1 MIGTQTDS
9 NSRIILFTSPI
20 GLGHATRDIA
30 IAEKLIELGQ
40 GKEDI
45 HFVTGKHAFEL
56 ISNRGYFASD
66 LYKPEGFSIRS
77 GELHHAFK
85 WLLKYFWYYRKCK
98 SIAAKVVKVH
108 NSEYNYGNLI
118 VSDEDFASISV
129 AEKINHKRI
138 LITDITETH
147 FANGKLAS
155 MVEKKMN
162 RSMQKMMIKCNYVI
176 IPDYGLDIDNIV
188 HVGPIVREVSTNR
201 TILRKKFGFNKQT
214 IVVSASG
221 TNAGRYLIEKTIEA
235 YQKLKKKLDVD
246 LLIITGPSIKLKPYC
261 NEGIRSLGFV
271 DNLHEYIFASD
282 LIVSLAGRST
292 MDESIVYGVP
302 GIFIPIKNHFEQEN
316 GAKRFGYKFDDIFRL
331 EHLIEDNLSSS
342 NSIGSAN
349 LAANIKGAERAARLI
364 LKTL

>member
-30 IAEKLIELGQ
+30 IAEKLIELGK

-85 WLLKYFWYYRKCK
+85 WLLKYFWYYRKCQ
-98 SIAAKVVKVH
+98 SIAAKIVKVH
-108 NSEYNYGNLI
+108 NSEYSHGNLI
-118 VSDEDFASISV
+118 VSDEDFASIAV
-129 AEKINHKRI
+129 AEKTNHKRI

-162 RSMQKMMIKCNYVI
+162 RSNYVI

-188 HVGPIVREVSTNR
+188 HVGPIVREVSANR
-201 TILRKKFGFNKQT
+201 TILRKEFGFNKQT
-214 IVVSASG
+214 IVVSAGG
-221 TNAGRYLIEKTIEA
+221 TNAGRYLIEKMIEA
-235 YQKLKKKLDVD
+235 YKKLKKKLDVD

-302 GIFIPIKNHFEQEN
+302 GIFIPIKNHFEQEK
-316 GAKRFGYKFDDIFRL
+316 GAKRLGYKFDDVFRL
-331 EHLIEDNLSSS
+331 EHLIEDKLSSS

-364 LKTL
+364 LKAL

>member
-9 NSRIILFTSPI
+9 NSGIIFFTSPI

-30 IAEKLIELGQ
+30 IAEKLIELGK

-66 LYKPEGFSIRS
+66 LYKPKGFSIRS

-85 WLLKYFWYYRKCK
+85 WLLKYFWYYRKCQ
-98 SIAAKVVKVH
+98 SIAAKIVKVH
-108 NSEYNYGNLI
+108 NSEYSHGNLI
-118 VSDEDFASISV
+118 VSDEDFASIAV

-162 RSMQKMMIKCNYVI
+162 RSIQKMMIKCNYVI

-201 TILRKKFGFNKQT
+201 IILRKEFGFNKQT
-214 IVVSASG
+214 IVVSAGG
-221 TNAGRYLIEKTIEA
+221 TNAGRYLIEKAIEA
-235 YQKLKKKLDVD
+235 YNKLKKKFDAD

-302 GIFIPIKNHFEQEN
+302 GIFIPIKNHFEQEK

-331 EHLIEDNLSSS
+331 EDLIEDKLSSS
-342 NSIGSAN
+342 NRIGSAN
-349 LAANIKGAERAARLI
+349 LAANIKGAERAAKLI